1 LVPAN
6 VREYRPVF
14 TEIII
19 IIYSNLGNFDK
30 FLTNLKFCLKN
41 LGRYLDWYFFE
52 NDKKKKNPWLLL
64 LEEEGDLEVPG
75 HVTLVASGGA

>member
-1 LVPAN
+1 
-6 VREYRPVF
+6 
-14 TEIII
+14 
-19 IIYSNLGNFDK
+19 
-30 FLTNLKFCLKN
+30 LKN